1 MVKNKKKRTL
11 IGVLIV
17 VVLIAAFIGGTLIAQ
32 KIAGSV
38 SRELSAEEGAADCGY
53 HACVAAEIG
62 VNGCCV
68 RS

>member
-38 SRELSAEEGAADCGY
+38 SRELSAEEAQQIVDTTLG
-53 HACVAAEIG
+53 VAAEIG